1 MNQHSHIAIAK
12 AEVIRKLRDDIL
24 QMQGFKS
31 SAESN
36 TVRFGLQPIET
47 VFPNGIFPTGTIHE
61 FLNTIP
67 EHAASSS
74 GFLAAL
80 LSTLMQHDGACLWI
94 SHSRTLFP
102 AALPAF
108 GISPDRIIFID
119 LKTEKDVLWATE
131 EALKCEGISAVIAE
145 LGSIS
150 FAQSRRLQLVVE
162 QSKVTGF
169 ILRKD
174 AMKIGTTACTARW
187 QISPL
192 PTVPEVGLPGVG
204 HPRWEVALLKVR
216 NGHTGS
222 WILEWTAEGFRFITE
237 QANEFQEHN
246 RKTG

>member
-1 MNQHSHIAIAK
+1 MRHQSSMAIAK

-24 QMQGFKS
+24 HMQGFTAPEKS
-31 SAESN
+31 SALP
-36 TVRFGLQPIET
+36 FGLSPIEA

-61 FLNTIP
+61 FLNTSL
-67 EHAASSS
+67 EHAAASS
-74 GFLAAL
+74 GFLAGL
-80 LSTLMQHDGACLWI
+80 LSTLMQYEGACLWI
-94 SHSRTLFP
+94 SHHRTLFP
-102 AALPAF
+102 TALPTF
-108 GISPDRIIFID
+108 GVSPDRIIFID

-162 QSKVTGF
+162 HSKVTGF

-187 QISPL
+187 QVTPL
-192 PTVPEVGLPGVG
+192 PTEPEYELPGLG
-204 HPRWEVALLKVR
+204 HPRWKVELLKVR

-222 WILEWTAEGFRFITE
+222 WILEWGAEGFQFISP
-237 QANEFQEHN
+237 QGNELSEHN

>member
-1 MNQHSHIAIAK
+1 MALAK

-24 QMQGFKS
+24 HMQGFKP
-31 SAESN
+31 AAKGQAI
-36 TVRFGLQPIET
+36 RFGLNLIEE

-61 FLNTIP
+61 FLNTMP
-67 EHAASSS
+67 EDAASSS
-74 GFLAAL
+74 GFLAGL
-80 LSTLMQHDGACLWI
+80 LSTLMQHNGACLWI

-102 AALPAF
+102 PALPAF

-169 ILRKD
+169 ILRKEP
-174 AMKIGTTACTARW
+174 MKIGTTACTARW
-187 QISPL
+187 QITAL
-192 PTVPEVGLPGVG
+192 PTDPEDGLPGLG
-204 HPRWEVALLKVR
+204 HPRWKVELLKVR

-222 WILEWTAEGFRFITE
+222 WILEWGAEGFQFISP
-237 QANEFQEHN
+237 QRNELSEHN

>member
-12 AEVIRKLRDDIL
+12 ADVIRKLRDDIL

-31 SAESN
+31 TAKGN
-36 TVRFGLQPIET
+36 AVRFGLKPIEA

-61 FLNTIP
+61 FLNTDA
-67 EHAASSS
+67 EHAAASS

-80 LSTLMQHDGACLWI
+80 LSTLMQQGGACLWI

-102 AALPAF
+102 TALAIF

-162 QSKVTGF
+162 QSKVTRF

-174 AMKIGTTACTARW
+174 ATKVGTTACTARW

-192 PTVPEVGLPGVG
+192 PTEPEAGLPGIG
-204 HPRWEVALLKVR
+204 HPRWKVELLKVR
-216 NGHTGS
+216 NGHLGS
-222 WILEWTAEGFRFITE
+222 WILEWTAEGFLFITE
-237 QANEFQEHN
+237 QANEFQERN

>member
-12 AEVIRKLRDDIL
+12 SDIIRKLRDDIL
-24 QMQGFKS
+24 QMEGFKPTARS
-31 SAESN
+31 DAF
-36 TVRFGLQPIET
+36 RFGLSPIEA

-61 FLNTIP
+61 FLSTMP

-80 LSTLMQHDGACLWI
+80 LSTLMQHHGACLWI
-94 SHSRTLFP
+94 SNSRTLFP
-102 AALPAF
+102 PALPIF

-119 LKTEKDVLWATE
+119 LKNEKDVLWATE

-192 PTVPEVGLPGVG
+192 PTEPEAGLPGLG
-204 HPRWEVALLKVR
+204 HPRWKVELLKVR
-216 NGHTGS
+216 NGHPGS
-222 WILEWTAEGFRFITE
+222 WILEWTAAGFQFITE
-237 QANEFQEHN
+237 QANEFQERN
-246 RKTG
+246 AKTG